1 MSEWWMWAALATYVT
16 VLAYW
21 IVSASKETAKRAL
34 PPPPASENA
43 FAWER
48 PTEDG
53 RLEELK
59 EQLSAERDKRERF
72 FAMVAVM
79 EKERDQ
85 WRDLFLKS
93 SAEHANAQ
101 EMLESMLRYCEVGI
115 RAAERSLTEAKL
127 PIPKECLAVKK
138 MTLSDA
144 YRQRNAERAKGVAGA
159 AKS

>member
-59 EQLSAERDKRERF
+59 EQLSTERDKRERF

-101 EMLESMLRYCEVGI
+101 EMLEAMLMKAKGALDASQAAMEKNGVRVPEEVLKT
-115 RAAERSLTEAKL
+115 RML
-127 PIPKECLAVKK
+127 
-138 MTLSDA
+138 TLSDA

-159 AKS
+159 AES